1 MKYLILMLAL
11 CLTIQASMG
20 EFTTTH
26 ANNIHTAIFGTSYN
40 KFVRPSSTT
49 YVGIELN
56 LLSVNEMDVKKQI
69 MSSSG
74 WLTVSWED
82 PRLTWDPSV
91 YGGIKY
97 IYTKQKEIWR
107 PELIIDNSVEGMS
120 PIGHDEIY
128 LKVIHTGEVRWDT
141 PGRHV
146 THCDFNIT
154 YYPFDYQMC
163 SLEVTSFAFSV
174 EALTLNSTYDT
185 VNTEEF
191 KENGEWVLHSSR
203 VDEKNLS
210 EHGEKFSQ
218 LEFKMIFERRA
229 KYYVTN
235 VVYPL
240 VLVSLLTNLVF
251 LLPADSGEKISYI
264 LTVLLAQAVLLTLI
278 GNSMPTTSVQTP
290 IMGMYISFVLLM
302 AALATIITTLN
313 LHLYLRTDQKAV
325 PRWLKAF
332 TFLVLLRINCRTTKV
347 KEDDKELEV
356 SNEDMVKMEDVN
368 GKGKTLKRMLNR
380 PSQTPNKEDARF
392 PFQCKEVSAFLDCFF
407 FYLFNI
413 VLIITTLVF
422 LVVLAVSDV
431 PPS

>member
-1 MKYLILMLAL
+1 MLAL
-11 CLTIQASMG
+11 CLTIQESNG
-20 EFTTTH
+20 QFNSTTAT
-26 ANNIHTAIFGTSYN
+26 NIHNAIFGTSYN
-40 KFVRPSSTT
+40 KNVRPSATT
-49 YVGIELN
+49 SVDIELN
-56 LLSVNEMDVKKQI
+56 LLSINEMDVKKQI

-74 WLTVSWED
+74 WLTVTWKD
-82 PRLTWDPSV
+82 PRLTWDPSG
-91 YGGIKY
+91 YDGIEY
-97 IYTKQKEIWR
+97 IYTKQEGIWR

-128 LKVIHTGEVRWDT
+128 LKVNHTGEVRWDT

-154 YYPFDYQMC
+154 YYPFDYQTC
-163 SLEVTSFAFSV
+163 SVEVTSFAFTI

-185 VNTEEF
+185 VNTEDY

-229 KYYVTN
+229 KYYVAN
-235 VVYPL
+235 VIYPL

-313 LHLYLRTDQKAV
+313 LNLYLRTDQKAV

-332 TFLVLLRINCRTTKV
+332 TFLVLLRINCRTAKV

-380 PSQTPNKEDARF
+380 RSQTPNKKDAGF